1 MATMTFQQVQDSGLD
16 DWRMLFSALHAR
28 FGTGDFATGLE
39 LVNRIGRDAEELNH
53 HPDLDLRYPH
63 LNVRL
68 TSHDVG
74 GVSDRDVELARR
86 ISAHAADLG
95 AGADPGAVS
104 VVEIALDT
112 VDHPSIKP
120 FWRAVLGLADSPS
133 HDEELMDGN
142 GSLPTLWFQ
151 QTEPHEEPRQRFHLD
166 VRVPAEEAA
175 GRIAAALAAGG
186 VLVSEERAPRFTVLA
201 DVEGNKCCVTTGLG
215 RD

>member
-1 MATMTFQQVQDSGLD
+1 MATMTFQQVQDYRLD

-74 GVSDRDVELARR
+74 GVSERDVELATR

-95 AGADPGAVS
+95 ASADPAAVS
-104 VVEIALDT
+104 AVEIALDT
-112 VDHPSIKP
+112 PDASAIKP

-133 HDEELMDGN
+133 YDVELVDGD
-142 GSLPTLWFQ
+142 GALPTVWFQ
-151 QTEPHEEPRQRFHLD
+151 LTDPHDEPRQRFHLD
-166 VRVPAEEAA
+166 IRVPAEIAEA
-175 GRIAAALAAGG
+175 RVAAALEAGG
-186 VLVSEERAPRFTVLA
+186 VLVSDAHAPRFTVLA
-201 DVEGNKCCVTTGLG
+201 DAQGNKACVTTGLG